1 MDLTTG
7 PSHAAKD
14 AAAVLKPT
22 YFKKSRRVVLELSK
36 ESLSPKNSSVGISST
51 NSFCCRALT
60 IELSSFSSSTL
71 FQYFLFDD
79 ILYNEL
85 LLIIFNYLYLYREF
99 NSGTY
104 HILNLPFELL

>member
-7 PSHAAKD
+7 PSQAASD

-22 YFKKSRRVVLELSK
+22 YFKKSRRVVLELSN
-36 ESLSPKNSSVGISST
+36 ELLSPKNSSVGISLT
-51 NSFCCRALT
+51 NSFCCSAST
-60 IELSSFSSSTL
+60 IELFSFSSSTL

-85 LLIIFNYLYLYREF
+85 LLIIFYLFYIS
-99 NSGTY
+99 NV
-104 HILNLPFELL
+104 NLVVTFTTF